1 MMNRENQIKDIG
13 FVLTKAPIESSLT
26 YRFLSLAQNVVDKDK
41 TIGLFLISDGVWLA
55 KKNQNNK
62 PHELLNKLLKNG
74 AEVTVSKDHLMAAGI
89 EDSDLINGVNVTEQP
104 YVDLVDHVMEKWNK
118 VITI

>member
-1 MMNRENQIKDIG
+1 MRRENQIKDIG
-13 FVLTKAPIESSLT
+13 FVLTKAPLESLLT
-26 YRFLSLAQNVVDKDK
+26 YRFLSFAQSAIHKEK

-62 PHELLNKLLKNG
+62 SHELLNNLLKNG

-89 EDSDLINGVNVTEQP
+89 EDNDLIKGVNVTEQP

>member
-1 MMNRENQIKDIG
+1 MMSRENQIKDIG

-26 YRFLSLAQNVVDKDK
+26 YRFLSLAQNAIDKDK

-104 YVDLVDHVMEKWNK
+104 YADLVDHVMEKWNK

>member
-1 MMNRENQIKDIG
+1 MMNKKDQIKDIG

-26 YRFLSLAQNVVDKDK
+26 YRFLCLAKNVVDKDK
-41 TIGLFLISDGVWLA
+41 TIGLFLISDSVWLV

-62 PHELLNKLLKNG
+62 PHELLKILLKNG

-89 EDSDLINGVNVTEQP
+89 DNNDLIKGVNVTEQP